1 MNFLRTWSFP
11 LGKWFGVDVRLH
23 AAFGFLLIFILAGA
37 LDQNG
42 AGARKGLML
51 FGSICLAVVLHE
63 IGHLLAVQTQR
74 LRPRLIMLLPI
85 GGVHLADQSESA
97 HPPAIKDEVLV
108 SLSGP
113 LANLMVGL
121 GAALV
126 ITLMRP
132 EGSLLAR
139 PWLDPNYVGKSFVW
153 VNLYLAALSLIPAYP
168 LDGGRILRAV
178 FAHAEPGDANGNYFE
193 ATRRVVT
200 TAHVFSTVLIFS
212 GIWNP
217 WLMLIGFF
225 LFIGVQIED
234 RSLLFQTVMES
245 VKLDEVMLTEFST
258 LSPADT
264 LRDAL
269 EKAVHTLQ
277 DDFPVVR
284 GGDLVG
290 VISKQNI
297 LEALRD
303 EGDGYVQSAM
313 KKAFTIAGKNEP
325 LSAVFRKISSGGP
338 NIIPVVENEHLVGI
352 VTLQNLMRSLGLVA
366 ESRRLQKES
375 EE

>member
-1 MNFLRTWSFP
+1 MNFLRTWSVP
-11 LGKWFGVDVRLH
+11 LGRWFGVDVRLH

-37 LDQNG
+37 LDANG
-42 AGARKGLML
+42 AGGRKGLLL

-63 IGHLLAVQTQR
+63 LGHLMAIRTQR

-85 GGVHLADQSESA
+85 GGVHLADQAESA
-97 HPPAIKDEVLV
+97 HPPSVRDEVTV
-108 SLSGP
+108 SLAGP
-113 LANLMVGL
+113 LMNLVTGL
-121 GAALV
+121 GAAAILSQ
-126 ITLMRP
+126 LRP
-132 EGSLLAR
+132 DGSLLTQ
-139 PWLDPNYVGKSFVW
+139 PWLDPAYPGKSFVW
-153 VNLYLAALSLIPAYP
+153 VNLFLAALSLIPAYP
-168 LDGGRILRAV
+168 LDGGRILRAL
-178 FAHAEPGDANGNYFE
+178 FARSEEGDASSNYFE
-193 ATRRVVT
+193 ATRKVVT
-200 TAHVFSTVLIFS
+200 TAHVFSTLLIFS

-225 LFIGVQIED
+225 LFLGVQIED
-234 RSLLFQTVMES
+234 RSLLFQSVMES
-245 VKLDEVMLTEFST
+245 VRLDEVMLTDFAT

-269 EKAVHTLQ
+269 EKAVHSLQ

-297 LEALRD
+297 LEALRE

-313 KKAFTIAGKNEP
+313 KKAFAIAGRQEP
-325 LSAVFRKISSGGP
+325 LSAVFRKISGSGP
-338 NIIPVVENEHLVGI
+338 NIIPVVENERLVGI

-366 ESRRLQKES
+366 ESRRLKKES